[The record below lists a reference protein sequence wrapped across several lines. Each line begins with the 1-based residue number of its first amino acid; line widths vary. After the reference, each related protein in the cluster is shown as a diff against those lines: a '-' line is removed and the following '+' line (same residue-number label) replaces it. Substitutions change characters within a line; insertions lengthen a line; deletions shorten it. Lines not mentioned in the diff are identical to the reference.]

1 MRRET
6 RRRRFFLFF
15 FSFFSLFSR
24 LTTTAA
30 ASLSLSPSLPLPL
43 SPPLPQI
50 MAALTGDAPLPP
62 TATRLLSLAWG
73 CLERASADAGRLPAP
88 LRARVQRGLERT
100 TLLTPRGAA
109 LAAERLAAK
118 PDGAGPS
125 AFGALPG
132 SLAPTPRGEGGG
144 AAEPSYLP
152 SHDSRPS
159 PARRRFLEGEGAGAA
174 GAPAATA
181 AAATAAAAA
190 AAAAASPPPAPRR
203 PSSAARFKA
212 LFTPPK
218 GSRAAPAAAS
228 AAAAAASAAA
238 SAAAAAPA
246 APAAATAAAVA
257 AAAAV
262 ALAPSSSPAP
272 KRPSSAQ
279 RLKAAFS
286 PKQKKSTGIEVS
298 ASVAYVGAV
307 PPPPLSS
314 HALAASPADAEGPKK
329 QRPSSAQRLKA
340 AFSPRKAAAAA
351 GGGSVAGSPS
361 KRPSSA
367 ARLHAALKIGGGVR
381 GSTPGGKGPGAEIG
395 TTIGAVASSPARP
408 AYVPGSIA
416 AALASPS
423 QYKRFE
429 F

>member
-1 MRRET
+1 
-6 RRRRFFLFF
+6 
-15 FSFFSLFSR
+15 
-24 LTTTAA
+24 
-30 ASLSLSPSLPLPL
+30 
-43 SPPLPQI
+43 
-50 MAALTGDAPLPP
+50 MATLTGDAPLPP

-88 LRARVQRGLERT
+88 LRARVQRGLERA

-174 GAPAATA
+174 GAPAAAA

-228 AAAAAASAAA
+228 AAAAVASAAA

-246 APAAATAAAVA
+246 AATAATAAAVA

-298 ASVAYVGAV
+298 ASVAYIGAV

-314 HALAASPADAEGPKK
+314 HALAASPAAAEGPKK

-351 GGGSVAGSPS
+351 AGAGSVAGSPT

-367 ARLHAALKIGGGVR
+367 ARLHAALKIGGGVG